1 MHATRSV
8 DWVSAK
14 ALYFSHALETAR
26 RARRLRIKSTHT
38 HTHTHDIFLLSAS
51 MHRARNLTTFQVKYG
66 RHTRVGMRIFTVHRC
81 EGGKGLARSCMYM
94 ARAGILIIF
103 SHQLESYSM
112 YLCHVSSNLVMLHF
126 RACIYKT
133 TACRISQRCQL
144 RVPTSP
150 LRKSK
155 CISVSC

>member
-14 ALYFSHALETAR
+14 ALYFSHALGTAR

-38 HTHTHDIFLLSAS
+38 HDIFLLSAP
-51 MHRARNLTTFQVKYG
+51 MHRARNLTTFQVKHG
-66 RHTRVGMRIFTVHRC
+66 RHTRVGMRKFTVHRC

-94 ARAGILIIF
+94 PRAGILIIF
-103 SHQLESYSM
+103 SHQLVSYSM
-112 YLCHVSSNLVMLHF
+112 YLCHVSSNLVRLHF

-144 RVPTSP
+144 
-150 LRKSK
+150 
-155 CISVSC
+155 